1 MKGEYPNACECLQ
14 QPSVQPRLYDVD
26 TTCQLL
32 SISKSPFYI
41 LVKEGRLAVSKLGR
55 KTLVTSYAIRDFVQ
69 AAYAT
74 GITDQDFGGG
84 DVD

>member
-1 MKGEYPNACECLQ
+1 MKGEYPNACKCLQ

-26 TTCQLL
+26 AACRLL
-32 SISKSPFYI
+32 SISKSTFYI

-55 KTLVTSYAIRDFVQ
+55 KTLVTSYA
-69 AAYAT
+69 T

-84 DVD
+84 DAD

>member
-1 MKGEYPNACECLQ
+1 MDDNFCDMCHRPHK
-14 QPSVQPRLYDVD
+14 SVVQPQLYDVD

-32 SISKSPFYI
+32 SISKSTFYI